1 MISFPFFLLNK
12 VICLTKGMKNIAI
25 LHKVNALDQDFK
37 IHIPTT
43 KHLFSGLR
51 HCRHNEKI
59 ASKFSNMAMGFL
71 MIF

>member
-1 MISFPFFLLNK
+1 
-12 VICLTKGMKNIAI
+12 MKNIAI
-25 LHKVNALDQDFK
+25 LHKINALDQDLK

-43 KHLFSGLR
+43 KHLFSGLK